1 MLTRNDGKGKA
12 RNDGV
17 GWERVWNDGV
27 GIRLRPSRW
36 DGSGAVM
43 VI

>member
-1 MLTRNDGKGKA
+1 MW
-12 RNDGV
+12 NDGV
-17 GWERVWNDGV
+17 GVEWGREWNDGV

>member
-1 MLTRNDGKGKA
+1 MTG
-12 RNDGV
+12 
-17 GWERVWNDGV
+17 ERVWNDGV